1 MNLNKGQFWDTT
13 ENAFRGCS
21 RVSKGCEHCWAERF
35 AWRHV
40 HNAKI
45 KHLYTGIVDQ
55 KGWTGKL
62 NFNPDWWVRLSHVKT
77 PQKVLFNCMGDLFAG
92 PRVLGATTPEELLNN
107 SDVVQHHEKITMCLN
122 QIRTLHWHLFIVP
135 TKRPPLPALFFDA
148 QNPIKNLVLLASVE
162 DQDAADNRLPYISAC
177 RPYVGAVGAICEPLL
192 GHIEIAHHLPGL
204 DWVLVGGETGHKAR
218 FMHPFAAGKILQDC
232 RAAGVPFFF
241 KQWGTANRAIHGRA
255 IAGET
260 HNAGPKIWSEWGKQ

>member
-13 ENAFRGCS
+13 ENAFRGCCH
-21 RVSKGCEHCWAERF
+21 VSAGCEHCWAERF

-62 NFNPDWWVRLSHVKT
+62 NYNPDWWVRLSHVKT

-92 PRVLGATTPEELLNN
+92 PRVLGAKTPEELLNN
-107 SDVVQHHEKITMCLN
+107 PEVVQHHEKIIMCLN

-135 TKRPPLPALFFDA
+135 TKRPPFTPLFFDA
-148 QNPIKNLVLLASVE
+148 QSPIKNLILMASVE
-162 DQDAADNRLPYISAC
+162 NQEAADERLPYITAC

-192 GHIEIAHHLPGL
+192 GHIQIAHHLAGL

-218 FMHPFAAGKILQDC
+218 FMHPFAVGKILTDC
-232 RAAGVPFFF
+232 RAAEVPFFF
-241 KQWGTANRAIHGRA
+241 KQWGTANRAIRGRA
-255 IAGET
+255 IAGEI
-260 HNAGPKIWSEWGKQ
+260 HNAGPKIWAEWGKP